1 MPKPPAWKD
10 EAALVDYV
18 NQAITALLSDPGVSG
33 AEYGV
38 PALPRSVAAE
48 WLARAW
54 ENIPIKLGPAYYQLF
69 ESVAV
74 DAAEGGNYERL
85 AWLLDPKH
93 PLNHEGMVSALRT
106 ALAPSTYALIADI
119 LSGRR
124 KRPKRRPRLSEHER
138 RMRNPIHNAADE
150 VPGIQRILRA
160 WYPKQTKKQIYD
172 RALYVVASRHQ
183 VKSETLDVYLKR
195 SKDDHRRPMHHP
207 RLKVPGAERTS
218 RALEIMRMVNQI
230 LDRALYLKS
239 KQS

>member
-1 MPKPPAWKD
+1 VPKPPAWKD

-18 NQAITALLSDPGVSG
+18 SEAIIDLINNPGSQAYGLS
-33 AEYGV
+33 
-38 PALPRSVAAE
+38 ALPRSVAAD
-48 WLARAW
+48 WLAKGW
-54 ENIPIKLGPAYYQLF
+54 ETIPIKLGPTCYRLF
-69 ESVAV
+69 ESEAV
-74 DAAEGGNYERL
+74 NAAEDGNYKRL

-93 PLNHEGMVSALRT
+93 PLNDKGMAPALRT

-124 KRPKRRPRLSEHER
+124 KRPKRRPKLSEHER
-138 RMRNPIHNAADE
+138 RMMNPIHNAADE

-160 WYPKQTKKQIYD
+160 WYPKQTEKQIYD

-183 VKSETLDVYLKR
+183 VKLETLGAYLKR

-218 RALEIMRMVNQI
+218 RALEIMQMVNQI